1 MVFFNVSLE
10 APRVKPLFGYHE
22 KVTGFEF
29 ANDVIIFEGA
39 FYSLG
44 IYFNLKFKVFVI
56 VFSLIVQIGEKHFQL

>member
-39 FYSLG
+39 FIAWEFIST
-44 IYFNLKFKVFVI
+44 
-56 VFSLIVQIGEKHFQL
+56 